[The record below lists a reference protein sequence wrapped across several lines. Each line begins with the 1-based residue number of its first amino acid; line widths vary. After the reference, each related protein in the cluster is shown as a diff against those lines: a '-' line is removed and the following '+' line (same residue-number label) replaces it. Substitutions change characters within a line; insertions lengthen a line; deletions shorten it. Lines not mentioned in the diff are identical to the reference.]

1 MRIIVWGLGRVG
13 TVSAACLARLGHEVV
28 GVEPDSS
35 KLEAIRNGRCAF
47 REPGLEDLVRE
58 TVSEGRLSATE
69 DGRPLLA
76 WADVSLIC
84 VGTPSTRTDAA
95 SLHDLGRVAEEI
107 GRGLDATGT
116 RHVVAIRSTVFPGV
130 TRDFVLPL
138 LERHSG
144 RKAGSDFGLV
154 VNPEFLR
161 EANAISDFWEPP
173 YVVIGEF
180 DAHSGDVI
188 EVLNE
193 GINAPVCRL
202 RPEEAELLKLTSNA
216 FHSLKVGFANE
227 VGRLC
232 ERLGLDG
239 HELMRMMC
247 ADTKLNISPA
257 YLSPGFAFGGPC
269 LPKDLRCLTSNAR
282 SLGVPLPILE
292 AVLPSN
298 RLQIE
303 AALHKIIELKTRRV
317 GILGF
322 GFKPGTDDVRESPVV
337 DLILALARE
346 QITVLVYD
354 PDVRP
359 GRMSREGRAYLEGR
373 LPMLEQMLCPDIND
387 VLGGCRVVVVSQNR
401 PEFAAALRDFPN
413 RGDDFAV
420 LDLVRVGDEKRFS
433 GANHEGPQTQP

>member
-35 KLEAIRNGRCAF
+35 KLEAVRSGRCAF
-47 REPGLEDLVRE
+47 REPGLDDLVRE
-58 TVSEGRLSATE
+58 TVSEGQLRATE

-84 VGTPSTRTDAA
+84 VGTPTSETGAA
-95 SLHDLGRVAEEI
+95 SLHDLGRVAEKI
-107 GRGLDATGT
+107 GQGLRGAHT

-130 TRDFVLPL
+130 ARDFVLPL

-144 RKAGSDFGLV
+144 RKAGRDFGLA

-180 DAHSGDVI
+180 DALSGDVI
-188 EVLNE
+188 EALNE
-193 GINAPVCRL
+193 GVNAPVYRV
-202 RPEEAELLKLTSNA
+202 RPEEAELLKLASNA
-216 FHSLKVGFANE
+216 FHGLKVGFANE
-227 VGRLC
+227 MGRLC

-239 HELMRMMC
+239 HGLMRMMC
-247 ADTKLNISPA
+247 ADTKLNTSPA

-298 RLQIE
+298 QLQIE
-303 AALHKIIELKTRRV
+303 AALHKIRELKTRRV
-317 GILGF
+317 GVLGL
-322 GFKPGTDDVRESPVV
+322 GFKPVSTPSATTFMPRLRASVTMVRTISAFSCCRHPADEGAVYLQRV
-337 DLILALARE
+337 DGKR
-346 QITVLVYD
+346 
-354 PDVRP
+354 
-359 GRMSREGRAYLEGR
+359 
-373 LPMLEQMLCPDIND
+373 
-387 VLGGCRVVVVSQNR
+387 CR
-401 PEFAAALRDFPN
+401 
-413 RGDDFAV
+413 
-420 LDLVRVGDEKRFS
+420 
-433 GANHEGPQTQP
+433 

>member
-1 MRIIVWGLGRVG
+1 MRIIVWGLGHVG
-13 TVSAACLARLGHEVV
+13 AVSAACLARLGHEVV
-28 GVEPDSS
+28 GVEQDSS

-47 REPGLEDLVRE
+47 REPGLDDLVRE
-58 TVSEGRLSATE
+58 TVAEGRLRATE

-84 VGTPSTRTDAA
+84 VGTPSPGTDDDA
-95 SLHDLGRVAEEI
+95 SLHDLGRVAEKI
-107 GRGLDATGT
+107 GQGLGEADT
-116 RHVVAIRSTVFPGV
+116 RHVVALRSTVFPGV
-130 TRDFVLPL
+130 AREFVLPL

-144 RKAGSDFGLV
+144 RKAGRDFGLV

-173 YVVIGEF
+173 YVIIGEF
-180 DAHSGDVI
+180 DARSGDVI
-188 EVLNE
+188 EALNE
-193 GINAPVCRL
+193 GVNAPVYRV

-239 HELMRMMC
+239 HGLMRMMC
-247 ADTKLNISPA
+247 ADTKLNISTA

-269 LPKDLRCLTSNAR
+269 LPKDLRRLTSNAR
-282 SLGVPLPILE
+282 ALGVPLPILE

-303 AALHKIIELKTRRV
+303 AALGKIMELKTRRV
-317 GILGF
+317 GVLGL
-322 GFKPGTDDVRESPVV
+322 GFKPGTDDVRESPIV

-346 QITVLVYD
+346 RITVLVYD

-359 GRMSREGRAYLEGR
+359 GSMTGEGRAYLEGS
-373 LPMLEQMLCPDIND
+373 LPMLEQLLCSDIND
-387 VLGGCRVVVVSQNR
+387 VLGGCRAVVVCQNR
-401 PEFAAALRDFPN
+401 PEFAAALRDFRD

-420 LDLVRVGDEKRFS
+420 LDLVRPGD
-433 GANHEGPQTQP
+433 

>member
-1 MRIIVWGLGRVG
+1 MRIIVWGLGHVG

-35 KLEAIRNGRCAF
+35 RLEAVRNGRCAF
-47 REPGLEDLVRE
+47 KEPGLEELVRAA
-58 TVSEGRLSATE
+58 VSEGRLRATG
-69 DGRPLLA
+69 DGRGLLA

-84 VGTPSTRTDAA
+84 VGTPAAGTGAA
-95 SLHDLGRVAEEI
+95 SLNDLGRVAEEI
-107 GRGLDATGT
+107 GQGLGGADT
-116 RHVVAIRSTVFPGV
+116 RHVVALRSTVFPGV
-130 TRDFVLPL
+130 ARDFVLPL
-138 LERHSG
+138 LERTSG
-144 RKAGSDFGLV
+144 RKAGRDFGLV

-180 DAHSGDVI
+180 DSRSGDVI
-188 EVLNE
+188 EALNE
-193 GINAPVCRL
+193 GINAPVYRV

-216 FHSLKVGFANE
+216 FHGLKVGFANE

-239 HELMRMMC
+239 HTLMRMLC

-257 YLSPGFAFGGPC
+257 YLRPGFAFGGPC

-298 RLQIE
+298 RLQLE
-303 AALHKIIELKTRRV
+303 AAIRKIRELKTRRV
-317 GILGF
+317 GILGL
-322 GFKPGTDDVRESPVV
+322 GFKPGTDDVRVSPVV
-337 DLILALARE
+337 DLIRALARDG
-346 QITVLVYD
+346 ITVLVYD

-359 GRMSREGRAYLEGR
+359 GSLNGDCRAYLEDR
-373 LPMLEQMLCPDIND
+373 LPTLERSLCSGIDE
-387 VLGGCRVVVVSQNR
+387 VLGGCRAVVVCQDR
-401 PEFAAALRDFPN
+401 PEFAAALSELRD

-420 LDLVRVGDEKRFS
+420 LDLVRPGDEQSLS
-433 GANHEGPQTQP
+433 GTGHEVPFR